1 MARLNGPWSLFGN
14 LFHKGTLM
22 SFFISDAFA
31 EGAAASQSGD
41 MLTQLAFLGGIFAL
55 FYFLMVR
62 PQVKRAK
69 DHKKMIESLAK
80 GDEVVTSGGV
90 LGRVADLE
98 EGFITVEVADNVRI
112 KVQRHAVTALVPKG
126 TIKAAS

>member
-1 MARLNGPWSLFGN
+1 
-14 LFHKGTLM
+14 M

-31 EGAAASQSGD
+31 EGAVAAQSGD

-90 LGRVADLE
+90 LGRVTDLD

>member
-1 MARLNGPWSLFGN
+1 
-14 LFHKGTLM
+14 M

-31 EGAAASQSGD
+31 EGAAAPQGGD

-69 DHKKMIESLAK
+69 EHKKMIESLAK

-90 LGRVADLE
+90 LGRVAELD
-98 EGFITVEVADNVRI
+98 EGFITVEIADNVRI